1 MVYIKNTMTGR
12 GLRRARK
19 KLDMTQAQL
28 ADAIG
33 MRKNSVARMERD
45 EAPTMRTT
53 ELAVKYLLLVKES
66 KPKRRA

>member
-1 MVYIKNTMTGR
+1 MVYIKHTMTGR
-12 GLRRARK
+12 GLRAARK
-19 KLDMTQAQL
+19 KLSMTQARL

-45 EAPTMRTT
+45 ESPIMKTT

>member
-1 MVYIKNTMTGR
+1 MVYMKDTMTGR
-12 GLRRARK
+12 GLRAARK
-19 KLDMTQAQL
+19 KLNMIQAQL

-45 EAPTMRTT
+45 ESPIMKTT